1 MERVFMKKIICKNH
15 PLSHYLKWILS
26 VIMTFLMILS
36 TSMIIWPDNAI
47 HAMEKTTEEAV
58 EEAAEKAVEKAK
70 EKEEKEEA
78 EKAELTAR
86 RPDEWRGP
94 TKIYFLIFVLDI
106 DEIDD
111 ANQNFMSNVYLQL
124 RWKDERLAV
133 PGVTTRQLP
142 LEDIWNPRILISNRQ
157 GLVSRSLP
165 EVAQVYPDGT
175 VYYRQRYS
183 GRLSQPLTLKDF
195 PMDSH
200 TFFIH
205 FVAAGYRGDELSFL
219 PEEGRGPLSGGAMAE
234 ELSLPDWEILNFKAI
249 ALPYKPIEGVNNA
262 GCAFIFEAKRYS
274 IYYLWQIILPLVVVV
289 FMSWAAFWI
298 GPHHI
303 GVRIGVATSSIL
315 TLIANRFLLANL
327 LPRLPYM
334 TRLDYFTVGSTLLVF
349 LALLT
354 VILTAFLEEKKAD
367 KITSMID
374 LAARIVFPAI
384 YLLFFIWFVRN

>member
-1 MERVFMKKIICKNH
+1 MIW
-15 PLSHYLKWILS
+15 SHNS
-26 VIMTFLMILS
+26 V
-36 TSMIIWPDNAI
+36 
-47 HAMEKTTEEAV
+47 HAMEKATEEAV

-70 EKEEKEEA
+70 EKEEKEQA
-78 EKAELTAR
+78 EKEELTAR

-94 TKIYFLIFVLDI
+94 TKIYFMIFVLDV

-124 RWKDERLAV
+124 RWKDERLALPEATV
-133 PGVTTRQLP
+133 RQMP
-142 LEDIWNPRILISNRQ
+142 MEDIWNPRVLISNRQ

-175 VYYRQRYS
+175 VFYRQRYS
-183 GRLSQPLTLKDF
+183 GRLSQPLTLTDF

-200 TFFIH
+200 TFIIH
-205 FVAAGYRGDELSFL
+205 FVAAGYRADELSFL
-219 PEEGRGPLSGGAMAE
+219 PEEGRGSLSGGAMAE
-234 ELSLPDWEILNFKAI
+234 ELSLPDWEILNYQAI

-262 GCAFIFEAKRYS
+262 GCAFLFEAKRYS

-298 GPHHI
+298 GSHNI

-334 TRLDYFTVGSTLLVF
+334 TRLDYFSGGSTILVF
-349 LALLT
+349 LALVV
-354 VILTAFLEEKKAD
+354 VIFTAFLEEKRVD
-367 KITSMID
+367 KITSRID
-374 LAARIVFPAI
+374 MAARIVFPVV
-384 YLLFFIWFVRN
+384 YLVFFAWFVMD